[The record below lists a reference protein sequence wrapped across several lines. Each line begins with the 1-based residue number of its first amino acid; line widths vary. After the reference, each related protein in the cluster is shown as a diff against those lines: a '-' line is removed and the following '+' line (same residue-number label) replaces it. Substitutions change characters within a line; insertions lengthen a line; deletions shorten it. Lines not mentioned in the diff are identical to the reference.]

1 MHITSKLTSSQTTIF
16 TEMSALAT
24 QHNALNLGQGFP
36 DYDPPSALLDLVKDA
51 IDDHKH
57 QYAPMAGVMALREVI
72 SQKVLHAYGQYVNPA
87 TEITITAGATQA
99 IFTAIAAF
107 IHQGDEVI
115 IFEPAYDS
123 YRPSIE
129 LAGGKAVVY
138 TMEAPDFKINW
149 NLVAAML
156 TSKTKMIII
165 NTPHNPTG
173 TILKADD
180 MIQLSLIVKDT
191 DIIILSDEVYEHLV
205 YDGQSH
211 ESVLKYP
218 ELFHRSISVF
228 SFGKTY
234 HCTGWKVGY
243 CIAPEYL
250 MNEIRKVHQWN
261 VFSVNSFVQHALA
274 GFMVDAK
281 QYLSLNQFYQQKRDF
296 FLEILKTTPLRP
308 LKTEGTFF
316 QLCDYSNIGDLD
328 DVAFAKEMTIKH
340 GVACIPIS
348 VFYSDHRQDK
358 LIRFCFAKTEG
369 LLTAAGEKLKQIS

>member
-1 MHITSKLTSSQTTIF
+1 MQIRSKLSSSQTTIF

-24 QHNALNLGQGFP
+24 QHQALNLGQGFP
-36 DYDPPSALLDLVKDA
+36 DYDPPAALLDLVKKS

-57 QYAPMAGVMALREVI
+57 QYAPMPGVLELREI
-72 SQKVLHAYGQYVNPA
+72 IAQKVLHAYGQYVHPS

-129 LAGGKAVVY
+129 IAGGKTVIY

-149 NLVAAML
+149 AFLAAMI
-156 TSKTKMIII
+156 SPKTKMIII

-173 TILKADD
+173 TILKSEDLL
-180 MIQLSLIVKDT
+180 QLSRIVKDT

-205 YDGQSH
+205 YDGQPH

-218 ELFHRSISVF
+218 ELFQRSISVF

-274 GFMVDAK
+274 AFMFDAT

-296 FLEILKTTPLRP
+296 FLEILKSTRLRP
-308 LKTEGTFF
+308 LKSQGTFF
-316 QLCDYSNIGDLD
+316 QLCDYSYISDLD

-369 LLTAAGEKLKQIS
+369 LLTAVGVKLKQIS

>member
-1 MHITSKLTSSQTTIF
+1 MQITSKLSSSQTTIF
-16 TEMSALAT
+16 TKMSALAT
-24 QHNALNLGQGFP
+24 QHHALNLGQGFP

-51 IDDHKH
+51 IADHKH
-57 QYAPMAGVMALREVI
+57 QYAPMAGVMVLREI
-72 SQKVLHAYGQYVNPA
+72 IADKVLRAYGQYVNPT

-99 IFTAIAAF
+99 IFTAITTF

-129 LAGGKAVVY
+129 LAGGKTVVY
-138 TMEAPDFKINW
+138 TMEAPDFRINW
-149 NLVAAML
+149 SLLAAMIN
-156 TSKTKMIII
+156 SKTKMIII

-180 MIQLSLIVKDT
+180 LIQLSRIVKDT

-205 YDGQSH
+205 YDGQPH

-218 ELFHRSISVF
+218 ELHQRSISVF

-274 GFMVDAK
+274 VFMKDEQ
-281 QYLSLNQFYQQKRDF
+281 QYLSLPQFYQQKRDY
-296 FLEILKTTPLRP
+296 FLDILKTTRLRP
-308 LKTEGTFF
+308 LKSEGTFF
-316 QLCDYSNIGDLD
+316 QVCDYSDISDLD
-328 DVAFAKEMTIKH
+328 DVAFAKEMTTKH

-348 VFYSDHRQDK
+348 VFYTDKRQDK
-358 LIRFCFAKTEG
+358 LIRFCFAKTEKLLGDAG
-369 LLTAAGEKLKQIS
+369 LLLAKI

>member
-1 MHITSKLTSSQTTIF
+1 MQITSKLSSSQTTIF

-24 QHNALNLGQGFP
+24 QHQALNLGQGFP

-57 QYAPMAGVMALREVI
+57 QYAPMAGVMALRDVI
-72 SQKVLHAYGQYVNPA
+72 AQKVFRAYGQYVNPT

-99 IFTAIAAF
+99 IFTAITAL
-107 IHQGDEVI
+107 IHAGDEVI

-129 LAGGKAVVY
+129 LAGGKVVVY
-138 TMEAPDFKINW
+138 AMEAPDFKINW
-149 NLVAAML
+149 SLLAAMI
-156 TSKTKMIII
+156 SPITKMIII

-180 MIQLSLIVKDT
+180 LIQLSHIVKDT

-205 YDGQSH
+205 YDGQPH

-218 ELFHRSISVF
+218 ELYQRSISVF

-243 CIAPEYL
+243 CVAPEYL

-261 VFSVNSFVQHALA
+261 VFSVNSFVQYALA
-274 GFMVDAK
+274 VFMKDEQ
-281 QYLSLNQFYQQKRDF
+281 QYLSLPQFYQQKRDY
-296 FLEILKTTPLRP
+296 FLEILKSTRLRP
-308 LKTEGTFF
+308 LKSEGTFF
-316 QLCDYSNIGDLD
+316 QLCDYSEISDLD
-328 DVAFAKEMTIKH
+328 DVAFAKEMTVKH

-348 VFYSDHRQDK
+348 VFYSNNRQDK
-358 LIRFCFAKTEG
+358 LIRFCFAKTENLLSQAG
-369 LLTAAGEKLKQIS
+369 LLLSKM

>member
-1 MHITSKLTSSQTTIF
+1 
-16 TEMSALAT
+16 MSALAT
-24 QHNALNLGQGFP
+24 QHQALNLGQGFP

-57 QYAPMAGVMALREVI
+57 QYAPMAGVMVLREVI
-72 SQKVLHAYGQYVNPA
+72 TQKVLHAYGQYVKP
-87 TEITITAGATQA
+87 TSEITFTAGATQA
-99 IFTAIAAF
+99 IFTAITAL
-107 IHQGDEVI
+107 IHAGDEVI

-129 LAGGKAVVY
+129 LAGGKVVVY
-138 TMEAPDFKINW
+138 AMEAPDFKINW
-149 NLVAAML
+149 SLVAAMI
-156 TSKTKMIII
+156 SPKTKMIII

-180 MIQLSLIVKDT
+180 LLHLARIVRDT

-205 YDGQSH
+205 FDGQPH

-218 ELFHRSISVF
+218 ELYQRSISVF

-261 VFSVNSFVQHALA
+261 VFSVNSFVQYALA
-274 GFMVDAK
+274 TFMKDEQ
-281 QYLSLNQFYQQKRDF
+281 QYLSLPQFYQQKRDF
-296 FLEILKTTPLRP
+296 FLEILKTTRLQP
-308 LKTEGTFF
+308 LKSEGTFF
-316 QLCDYSNIGDLD
+316 QLCDYSEISDLD
-328 DVAFAKEMTIKH
+328 DVAFAKEMTVKH

-348 VFYSDHRQDK
+348 VFYSDYRQDK
-358 LIRFCFAKTEG
+358 LIRFCFAKTENLLSKAG
-369 LLTAAGEKLKQIS
+369 LLLSKM

>member
-1 MHITSKLTSSQTTIF
+1 MQITSKLSSSQTTIF
-16 TEMSALAT
+16 TQMSALAT
-24 QHNALNLGQGFP
+24 QHQALNLGQGFP

-57 QYAPMAGVMALREVI
+57 QYAPMAGVMVLREII
-72 SQKVLHAYGQYVNPA
+72 SQKVLRAYGQYVNPT

-99 IFTAIAAF
+99 IFTAITAF
-107 IHQGDEVI
+107 IHSGDEVI

-129 LAGGKAVVY
+129 LAGGKVVVY

-149 NLVAAML
+149 SLLAAMIS
-156 TSKTKMIII
+156 TKTKMIII

-173 TILKADD
+173 TILKDD
-180 MIQLSLIVKDT
+180 DLLHLARIVRNT

-205 YDGQSH
+205 YDGQPH

-218 ELFHRSISVF
+218 ELYQRSISVF

-261 VFSVNSFVQHALA
+261 VFSINSFVQHALA
-274 GFMVDAK
+274 VFMKDEQ
-281 QYLSLNQFYQQKRDF
+281 QYLSLPQFYQQKRDY
-296 FLEILKTTPLRP
+296 FLEILKSTRLRP
-308 LKTEGTFF
+308 LKSEGTFF
-316 QLCDYSNIGDLD
+316 QLCDYSKISDLD

-358 LIRFCFAKTEG
+358 LIRFCFAKTESLLSKAG
-369 LLTAAGEKLKQIS
+369 LLLSKM